1 MSASLLLELAPPF
14 FALFIE
20 LLSFPKDKLLEHAAG
35 RLLDD
40 VEVNP
45 YVTKD
50 TPGESLIRKRL
61 TSKIADTCRGAVC
74 FYSIAPTLIAV
85 FATLET
91 LESERW
97 VIGGLIYII
106 AMIVFFV
113 NLFSGQPFH
122 EMEDDVSWIRI
133 RSISYA
139 QLVRYW
145 IIFTNAAL
153 MMILVY
159 YRF

>member
-1 MSASLLLELAPPF
+1 
-14 FALFIE
+14 
-20 LLSFPKDKLLEHAAG
+20 
-35 RLLDD
+35 
-40 VEVNP
+40 
-45 YVTKD
+45 
-50 TPGESLIRKRL
+50 
-61 TSKIADTCRGAVC
+61 
-74 FYSIAPTLIAV
+74 V